1 MLAVTGSG
9 MVSALGLDVTT
20 SCGAARA
27 GIQRLHG
34 LDTIYAMDDD
44 EEESVPVAGHTVPL
58 IASGLFG
65 FARLT
70 RLCVA
75 ALDNLRRNVTDL
87 DAGRLGF
94 VLLLPSPVYRDAC
107 LGFPPADDVDPDE
120 QAADA
125 ARFRSSDERIKSELL
140 ARVLGETG
148 LRVEP
153 ALRSTFLGTCVGLV
167 EALRQ
172 AQDWLER
179 GACDRCIVGAVDSL
193 VEANVLAPLSLL
205 GLLKTVAR
213 PVGMLPGEAAAFH
226 VLRRAPSGAQP
237 PADVRAL
244 VGVPMAATGS
254 AHPLMHPQPVNREET
269 LASAISQAVAAT
281 FGGRFDGVVVSN
293 LNGDAYRA
301 TSWSQVWLHLRNVA
315 GFAVPLHLVPVPRLR
330 RRRRRGRP
338 GVHRHAGPCLRARP
352 GAVVAG
358 PGLSVRRHGRPV
370 RHSRPRRSGVT
381 GERHVG

>member
-1 MLAVTGSG
+1 M
-9 MVSALGLDVTT
+9 
-20 SCGAARA
+20 
-27 GIQRLHG
+27 
-34 LDTIYAMDDD
+34 
-44 EEESVPVAGHTVPL
+44 
-58 IASGLFG
+58 
-65 FARLT
+65 
-70 RLCVA
+70 
-75 ALDNLRRNVTDL
+75 
-87 DAGRLGF
+87 
-94 VLLLPSPVYRDAC
+94 YRDAY

-140 ARVLGETG
+140 DRALGETG

-193 VEANVLAPLSLL
+193 VDANVLAPLSLL

-244 VGVPMAATGS
+244 VGVPMAATGL

-315 GFAVPLHLVPVPRLR
+315 GFAVPSIWYPETGFGDV
-330 RRRRRGRP
+330 GAA
-338 GVHRHAGPCLRARP
+338 AGPVSIAMLVHAFARGQAPSSQALVCLFDDTGGRCVIP
-352 GAVVAG
+352 VQGGA
-358 PGLSVRRHGRPV
+358 
-370 RHSRPRRSGVT
+370 
-381 GERHVG
+381 E